1 MSSAAEETGNFA
13 DFRYRPDEQE
23 RIASLLELLP
33 LGGRVLEIGARDG
46 YMSLALAERFDSVT
60 ALDLEKLEIFHPRI
74 ETMKGDV
81 RALELPSRS
90 FDAVLCAEVL
100 EHISPADLQTACR
113 ELSRV
118 TAGLLVIGVPYK
130 QDLRVARTTCQRC
143 GNINPPWGH
152 LNSFD
157 EHKLDRLFAGL
168 IRVNTACIG
177 RTSDATNAI
186 SARLMDLAGNPWGT
200 YDQEEPCV
208 HCGKAIGKPP
218 PRNLRQ
224 RILSASAVRLNRLQ
238 KLITRVRPNWIH
250 CVYRVP
256 VR

>member
-1 MSSAAEETGNFA
+1 MNSAPEETAGFA
-13 DFRYRPDEQE
+13 DFRYRPEEQE

-33 LGGRVLEIGARDG
+33 QGDRVLEIGARDG
-46 YMSLALAERFDSVT
+46 YVSLALAERFESVT
-60 ALDLEKLEIFHPRI
+60 ALDLEKLEISHPRI
-74 ETMKGDV
+74 ETVKGDV
-81 RALELPSRS
+81 RALEFCDRS

-100 EHISPADLQTACR
+100 EHISPADLETACR

-118 TAGLLVIGVPYK
+118 TAGVLVIGVPYK
-130 QDLRVARTTCQRC
+130 QDLRVDRTTCQHC

-168 IRVNTACIG
+168 IRVNTAWVG

-200 YDQEEPCV
+200 YDQEEHCV
-208 HCGKAIGKPP
+208 HCRKAIGEPP
-218 PRNLRQ
+218 LRNLRQ

-238 KLITRVRPNWIH
+238 QLITRVRPNWIH
-250 CVYRVP
+250 CAYRVS